1 MFVVAAY
8 LGVRR
13 FCRALWMNQRYQVT
27 TWVWGKR
34 LVALLSIGLQ
44 LKLALHVTSA
54 VDGCRAPRSASADT
68 STSSA

>member
-1 MFVVAAY
+1 VANPLNVGAFGAAMFVVAAY

-44 LKLALHVTSA
+44 LKLALHVT
-54 VDGCRAPRSASADT
+54 
-68 STSSA
+68 